1 MGKIMERFV
10 ITTEC
15 YIRRG
20 DEILFIHKGGNDL
33 NTGKFLGIGGHLE
46 KGESPVDGIVREIEE
61 ETGIKR
67 KELSNLRMRAVIT
80 FINPVYGDEYIHL
93 FEADY
98 IGDGTYHAGN
108 DVDHAG
114 SNADCVS
121 NETGCTGRKDPAL
134 NACDEGELKWIPKK
148 DVYSLPIWEGDK
160 RMFDEMF
167 KDDNFFTMKLVY
179 DGDELKEVIIN

>member
-1 MGKIMERFV
+1 MMEKFV

-46 KGESPVDGIVREIEE
+46 KGESPVDGMVREIEE

-67 KELSNLRMRAVIT
+67 DELENLKMRAIIT

-98 IGDGTYHAGN
+98 IGKN
-108 DVDHAG
+108 
-114 SNADCVS
+114 
-121 NETGCTGRKDPAL
+121 DPAL
-134 NACDEGELKWIPKK
+134 TNCDEGELKWIPKK

-160 RMFDEMF
+160 KMFDEMF
-167 KDDNFFTMKLVY
+167 KDDNFFTMKLIY
-179 DGDELKEVIIN
+179 DGDDLKEIIVD

>member
-1 MGKIMERFV
+1 MERFI

-67 KELSNLRMRAVIT
+67 NELANLRMRAVIT

-98 IGDGTYHAGN
+98 IG
-108 DVDHAG
+108 
-114 SNADCVS
+114 SKADR
-121 NETGCTGRKDPAL
+121 TGRKDPAL
-134 NACDEGELKWIPKK
+134 AACDEGELKWIPKK
-148 DVYSLPIWEGDK
+148 DIYSLPIWEGDK

-179 DGDELKEVIIN
+179 DGDDLKEVIVD

>member
-1 MGKIMERFV
+1 MEKFV

-67 KELSNLRMRAVIT
+67 DELSNLKMRAVIT

-98 IGDGTYHAGN
+98 IG
-108 DVDHAG
+108 
-114 SNADCVS
+114 
-121 NETGCTGRKDPAL
+121 KDEPAL
-134 NACDEGELKWIPKK
+134 TDCDEGELKWVPRK

-179 DGDELKEVIIN
+179 DGDELKETVVDT

>member
-1 MGKIMERFV
+1 MERFV

-67 KELSNLRMRAVIT
+67 EELANLRMRAVIT

-98 IGDGTYHAGN
+98 IG
-108 DVDHAG
+108 
-114 SNADCVS
+114 SKADR
-121 NETGCTGRKDPAL
+121 TGRKDPAL
-134 NACDEGELKWIPKK
+134 TACDEGELKWIPKK
-148 DVYSLPIWEGDK
+148 DIYSLPIWEGDK

-179 DGDELKEVIIN
+179 DGDDLKEVIVD

>member
-1 MGKIMERFV
+1 MERFV

-67 KELSNLRMRAVIT
+67 NELANLRMRAVIT

-98 IGDGTYHAGN
+98 IG
-108 DVDHAG
+108 
-114 SNADCVS
+114 SKADR
-121 NETGCTGRKDPAL
+121 TGRKDPAL
-134 NACDEGELKWIPKK
+134 AACDEGELKWIPKK
-148 DVYSLPIWEGDK
+148 DIYSLPIWEGDK

-179 DGDELKEVIIN
+179 DGDDLKEVIVD

>member
-1 MGKIMERFV
+1 MERFV

-67 KELSNLRMRAVIT
+67 NELANLRMRAVIT

-98 IGDGTYHAGN
+98 IG
-108 DVDHAG
+108 
-114 SNADCVS
+114 SKADR
-121 NETGCTGRKDPAL
+121 TGRKDPAL
-134 NACDEGELKWIPKK
+134 TACDEGELKWIPKK
-148 DVYSLPIWEGDK
+148 DIYSLPIWEGDK

-179 DGDELKEVIIN
+179 DGDDLKEVIVD

>member
-1 MGKIMERFV
+1 MMGKIMERFV

-46 KGESPVDGIVREIEE
+46 RGESPVDGIVREIEE

-67 KELSNLRMRAVIT
+67 DELANLRMRAVIT

-98 IGDGTYHAGN
+98 IG
-108 DVDHAG
+108 
-114 SNADCVS
+114 
-121 NETGCTGRKDPAL
+121 RKDPVL
-134 NACDEGELKWIPKK
+134 NACDEGELKWIHKK

>member
-1 MGKIMERFV
+1 MERFV

-67 KELSNLRMRAVIT
+67 NELANLRMRAVIT

-98 IGDGTYHAGN
+98 IG
-108 DVDHAG
+108 
-114 SNADCVS
+114 SKAD
-121 NETGCTGRKDPAL
+121 CTGRKDPAL
-134 NACDEGELKWIPKK
+134 TACDEGELKWIPKK
-148 DVYSLPIWEGDK
+148 DIYSLPIWEGDK
-160 RMFDEMF
+160 RMFDEIF

-179 DGDELKEVIIN
+179 DGDDLKEVIVD